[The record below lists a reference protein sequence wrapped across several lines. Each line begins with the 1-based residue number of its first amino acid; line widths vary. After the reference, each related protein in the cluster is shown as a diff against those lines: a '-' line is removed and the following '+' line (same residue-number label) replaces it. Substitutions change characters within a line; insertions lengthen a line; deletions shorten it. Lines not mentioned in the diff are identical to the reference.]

1 MLARLAD
8 LVASHRILVSRLFAI
23 AFFVLMAVTE
33 SALKGRIIS
42 SVLFLIGL
50 TLVGAAIV
58 GRLWCSLYISGRKDS
73 ELITAGPYSISRN
86 PLYFFSLLGFV
97 GIGLATETLS
107 FSVAF
112 VLIFLLVY
120 PATIRREEAFLH
132 AKFGSAFIDYC
143 ARTPRFFPS
152 LKAFNEPDWY
162 VVNPRLVR
170 RTMGDVLW
178 FVWLVGIIAL
188 VEVLHEYGFMQP
200 ILRLP

>member
-8 LVASHRILVSRLFAI
+8 LVASHRIPVSRLFAI

-120 PATIRREEAFLH
+120 PATIRREEAFLR

-152 LKAFNEPDWY
+152 LKAFNEPDSY

>member
-8 LVASHRILVSRLFAI
+8 LIASHRILVSRLLAI
-23 AFFVLMAVTE
+23 AFFALMAVTG
-33 SALKGRIIS
+33 SALEGRIIS

-50 TLVGAAIV
+50 TLVGAATV

-73 ELITAGPYSISRN
+73 ELITSGPYSISRN

-112 VLIFLLVY
+112 ALIFLLVY
-120 PATIRREEAFLH
+120 PATIRREEEFLR
-132 AKFGSAFIDYC
+132 AKFGSAFTDYC

-152 LKAFNEPDWY
+152 LKAFNEPGSY
-162 VVNPRLVR
+162 VVNPRLFR

-178 FVWLVGIIAL
+178 FVWLVGIIEL
-188 VEVLHEYGFMQP
+188 VEALHEYGYMKP